1 MRESLAS
8 FCQRNDRADLLR
20 EWDREKNLP
29 LTPETVSYGSKKK
42 VWWTCKHGHHWQ
54 AAVHTRT
61 GSGTGCPYCSG
72 RFPIPGEN
80 DLATKY
86 PLLAQE
92 WNTEK
97 NGDLTPRDV
106 LPGSHRIVWWRC
118 AHGHQWRAQ
127 VKSRVN
133 GSGCPVCTN
142 RTVQSGDND
151 LATQLPALAKE
162 WHPTKNGALTP
173 KDVVPGSRR
182 KVWWICPKGH
192 EYQAMISSRAQGSGC
207 PVCAGKKIIPGE
219 NDLASQYPAIAKE
232 WYPTKNGTLT
242 PDHIAPASN
251 RKVWWICDKGHE
263 YQAVVSTRTQ
273 RNGGCP
279 YCANKRVLPGFN
291 DLATKYPEIAAQWHP
306 TENGTLTPDHIAPAS
321 NRKVWW
327 ICDKGHEYQAVVST
341 RTQRNGGCPY
351 CANKR
356 VLPGFNDLATKYP
369 EIAAQWHPTMNGS
382 LTPDHVLPGSR
393 KKVWWQCRSGHVWQ
407 AVVYSRTGNQRSGC
421 PICTGYAVGKRR
433 EKYRLAQKD
442 KPE

>member
-1 MRESLAS
+1 M
-8 FCQRNDRADLLR
+8 
-20 EWDREKNLP
+20 
-29 LTPETVSYGSKKK
+29 
-42 VWWTCKHGHHWQ
+42 
-54 AAVHTRT
+54 
-61 GSGTGCPYCSG
+61 
-72 RFPIPGEN
+72 
-80 DLATKY
+80 
-86 PLLAQE
+86 
-92 WNTEK
+92 
-97 NGDLTPRDV
+97 
-106 LPGSHRIVWWRC
+106 
-118 AHGHQWRAQ
+118 
-127 VKSRVN
+127 
-133 GSGCPVCTN
+133 
-142 RTVQSGDND
+142 QSGDND

-232 WYPTKNGTLT
+232 WHPTK
-242 PDHIAPASN
+242 
-251 RKVWWICDKGHE
+251 
-263 YQAVVSTRTQ
+263 
-273 RNGGCP
+273 
-279 YCANKRVLPGFN
+279 
-291 DLATKYPEIAAQWHP
+291 
-306 TENGTLTPDHIAPAS
+306 NGTLTPDHIAPAS

-393 KKVWWQCRSGHVWQ
+393 KKVWWQCRSGHIWQ

-421 PICTGYAVGKRR
+421 PVCTGYAVGKRR

>member
-20 EWDREKNLP
+20 EWDSERNLP
-29 LTPETVSYGSKKK
+29 LIPETVSYGSKKK
-42 VWWTCKHGHHWQ
+42 VWWTCAHGHHWQ

-97 NGDLTPRDV
+97 NGDLTPDQV

-232 WYPTKNGTLT
+232 WHPTKNGTLT

-251 RKVWWICDKGHE
+251 RKVWWLCPQGHE

-279 YCANKRVLPGFN
+279 YC
-291 DLATKYPEIAAQWHP
+291 T
-306 TENGTLTPDHIAPAS
+306 
-321 NRKVWW
+321 NRK
-327 ICDKGHEYQAVVST
+327 
-341 RTQRNGGCPY
+341 
-351 CANKR
+351 

-407 AVVYSRTGNQRSGC
+407 AVVYSRTGSQRTGC
-421 PICTGYAVGKRR
+421 PVCSGYAVGKRR
-433 EKYRLAQKD
+433 ERYINQNESVKGGGGSGETTTMLTAKSKNSGGKD
-442 KPE
+442 HETTIDHNYNDRSNVDHHISNGNVRE

>member
-20 EWDREKNLP
+20 EWDSERNLP
-29 LTPETVSYGSKKK
+29 LTPESVSYGSKKK
-42 VWWTCKHGHHWQ
+42 VWWTCEHGHHWQ

-61 GSGTGCPYCSG
+61 GSGTGCP
-72 RFPIPGEN
+72 I
-80 DLATKY
+80 
-86 PLLAQE
+86 
-92 WNTEK
+92 
-97 NGDLTPRDV
+97 
-106 LPGSHRIVWWRC
+106 
-118 AHGHQWRAQ
+118 
-127 VKSRVN
+127 
-133 GSGCPVCTN
+133 CTN

-219 NDLASQYPAIAKE
+219 NDLASQYPTIAKE
-232 WYPTKNGTLT
+232 
-242 PDHIAPASN
+242 
-251 RKVWWICDKGHE
+251 
-263 YQAVVSTRTQ
+263 
-273 RNGGCP
+273 
-279 YCANKRVLPGFN
+279 
-291 DLATKYPEIAAQWHP
+291 
-306 TENGTLTPDHIAPAS
+306 
-321 NRKVWW
+321 
-327 ICDKGHEYQAVVST
+327 
-341 RTQRNGGCPY
+341 
-351 CANKR
+351 
-356 VLPGFNDLATKYP
+356 
-369 EIAAQWHPTMNGS
+369 WHPTMNGS

-393 KKVWWQCRSGHVWQ
+393 KKVWWQCRSGHIWQ

-421 PICTGYAVGKRR
+421 PVCTGYAVGKRR

>member
-20 EWDREKNLP
+20 EWDSERNLP

-42 VWWTCKHGHHWQ
+42 VWWTCAHGHHWQ

-97 NGDLTPRDV
+97 NGDLTPDQV

-133 GSGCPVCTN
+133 GAGCPVCTN

-151 LATQLPALAKE
+151 LATQLPTLAKE

-232 WYPTKNGTLT
+232 WHQTK
-242 PDHIAPASN
+242 
-251 RKVWWICDKGHE
+251 
-263 YQAVVSTRTQ
+263 
-273 RNGGCP
+273 
-279 YCANKRVLPGFN
+279 
-291 DLATKYPEIAAQWHP
+291 
-306 TENGTLTPDHIAPAS
+306 NGTLTPDHIAPAS

-407 AVVYSRTGNQRSGC
+407 AVVYSRAGNQLSGC
-421 PICTGYAVGKRR
+421 PVCSGYATGKRW
-433 EKYRLAQKD
+433 EKYKGENH
-442 KPE
+442 K

>member
-20 EWDREKNLP
+20 EWDSERNLP

-42 VWWTCKHGHHWQ
+42 VWWTCAHGHHWQ

-97 NGDLTPRDV
+97 NGDLTPDQV

-133 GSGCPVCTN
+133 GAGCPVCTN

-151 LATQLPALAKE
+151 LATQLPTLAKE

-192 EYQAMISSRAQGSGC
+192 EYQAMISSRAQGSAAQFA
-207 PVCAGKKIIPGE
+207 PAKRSSPAKTTSP
-219 NDLASQYPAIAKE
+219 ASTPPLQ
-232 WYPTKNGTLT
+232 KNGTPPKT
-242 PDHIAPASN
+242 APSPQTTSRPPATAKS
-251 RKVWWICDKGHE
+251 
-263 YQAVVSTRTQ
+263 
-273 RNGGCP
+273 GGS
-279 YCANKRVLPGFN
+279 
-291 DLATKYPEIAAQWHP
+291 ATKGTNTRPSFPPAPSATAAVHTVPIKECSPALTTSPQNIP
-306 TENGTLTPDHIAPAS
+306 RSQPSGTQP
-321 NRKVWW
+321 
-327 ICDKGHEYQAVVST
+327 
-341 RTQRNGGCPY
+341 
-351 CANKR
+351 
-356 VLPGFNDLATKYP
+356 
-369 EIAAQWHPTMNGS
+369 
-382 LTPDHVLPGSR
+382 
-393 KKVWWQCRSGHVWQ
+393 
-407 AVVYSRTGNQRSGC
+407 
-421 PICTGYAVGKRR
+421 
-433 EKYRLAQKD
+433 
-442 KPE
+442 